1 MDSQVSGN
9 AQRLGMGGPIWG
21 AAVRNLGGAT
31 DLAPNFTL
39 YRSGRQRRN
48 AIQEED
54 VMPRYVV
61 EREFPDGLL
70 IPVDENGA
78 RACLAVVESN
88 LSDQVT
94 WVHSYV
100 SADKKK
106 TFCVYDAPSPEAI
119 RRTANR
125 SKLPVNH
132 VTEVRVLDPYFYK

>member
-1 MDSQVSGN
+1 
-9 AQRLGMGGPIWG
+9 MGGPIWG
-21 AAVRNLGGAT
+21 AAVRNLGGST
-31 DLAPNFTL
+31 DLPPNYIL
-39 YRSGRQRRN
+39 YRSGRRRRKAN
-48 AIQEED
+48 QEDE

-61 EREFPDGLL
+61 EREFPDGLQ

-106 TFCVYDAPSPEAI
+106 TFCIYDAPSPEAI